1 MCCCIR
7 CHARILIYVTPPPP
21 HFSPLF
27 FPPLLS
33 PPPKGVGLE
42 FDDDAVREVAR
53 IASEVNR
60 TVENIGA
67 RRLFSVMERIMDDHS
82 FDAADLDEGEKIH
95 ITATEVRDKVEEL
108 LEKSDMSKYII

>member
-1 MCCCIR
+1 M
-7 CHARILIYVTPPPP
+7 
-21 HFSPLF
+21 
-27 FPPLLS
+27 
-33 PPPKGVGLE
+33 
-42 FDDDAVREVAR
+42 REVAR

>member
-1 MCCCIR
+1 M
-7 CHARILIYVTPPPP
+7 LPPLPP
-21 HFSPLF
+21 TFLPSPLLPSSPLF